1 MLFLRFIFVLIL
13 LANIGLFIYSREN
26 IPKTQKFAAVDAGVN
41 KLVLLSELEVENT
54 IWEEARLDEDVAET
68 AEVFN
73 QECYSIGAFKS
84 KADLQTLLDE
94 LKNHVI
100 KIRSR
105 EVMSSKEAGYK
116 VFLPAMKTRNEA
128 LAVARDLSKLDIKD
142 YYVVTAGDD
151 ENTISLGLYRNT
163 ENAESRLQE
172 LSSFGFNAQKE
183 VRIEQWPE
191 YWLDYS
197 VASDRTE
204 NLIDLQQPDSET
216 FTNKVECN
224 W

>member
-1 MLFLRFIFVLIL
+1 MLFLRFFFVLIL
-13 LANIGLFIYSREN
+13 LANIGLFIYNREN
-26 IPKTQKFAAVDAGVN
+26 IPKTQKFVAVDAGVN

-54 IWEEARLDEDVAET
+54 IWEEALSEENVAEST
-68 AEVFN
+68 EVFN

-84 KADLQTLLDE
+84 KADLQGLLDE
-94 LKNHVI
+94 LKNKVI

-116 VFLPAMKTRNEA
+116 VFLPAMKTRNDA
-128 LAVARDLSKLDIKD
+128 LTAARELAKLDVKD
-142 YYVVTAGDD
+142 YYVVTAGED

-163 ENAESRLQE
+163 ENAEARLQE
-172 LSSFGFNAQKE
+172 LKGYGFNAQKE

-191 YWLDYS
+191 YWLDYAI
-197 VASDRTE
+197 ASDRTE
-204 NLIDLQQPDSET
+204 NLIDFEQLEAKIS
-216 FTNKVECN
+216 TNKVECN